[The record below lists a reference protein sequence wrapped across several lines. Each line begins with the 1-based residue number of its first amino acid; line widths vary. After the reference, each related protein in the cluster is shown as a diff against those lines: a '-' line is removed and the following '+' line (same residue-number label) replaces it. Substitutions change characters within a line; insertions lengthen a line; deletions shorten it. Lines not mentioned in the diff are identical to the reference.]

1 MKSGPWQPVTC
12 PIAAW
17 DPWAQPLPLRM
28 RLTTG
33 ATTGKT
39 TTFEDITFRMI
50 FFNIFNKIK
59 VNLAGHGTSFFERN
73 YVISSYLSSFTCC
86 TMNN

>member
-1 MKSGPWQPVTC
+1 VEKPPVEVQYLKEINKNVGIVLAMKSVPWQPVTC

-17 DPWAQPLPLRM
+17 DPWVQPPPLRM
-28 RLTTG
+28 RLITG

-50 FFNIFNKIK
+50 FLIFF
-59 VNLAGHGTSFFERN
+59 H
-73 YVISSYLSSFTCC
+73 YYLLYKS
-86 TMNN
+86 